1 MGYKAK
7 YPCNANLADV
17 IHKRYKEFIN
27 DQTLTRSGMT
37 LTNFAWDKPDKSA
50 AEADDVYDIGV
61 AFFKSGT
68 RNRPHQT
75 IGLKL
80 KSRMQHT
87 ILYEIIVTDAS
98 KQSLMFALDNIKGSL
113 NSIMLV

>member
-7 YPCNANLADV
+7 YPYNADHADV

-27 DQTLTRSGMT
+27 DPTLTRSGMT
-37 LTNFAWDKPDKSA
+37 LTNFAWDKPNKDAS
-50 AEADDVYDIGV
+50 EADDMYDIGV
-61 AFFKSGT
+61 AFYKHGT

-87 ILYEIIVTDAS
+87 ILYEIILTDAS
-98 KQSLMFALDNIKGSL
+98 KQSLMFALDNIESYL
-113 NSIMLV
+113 HNIMLI